1 MAILWDI
8 LDTIRRKLIET
19 LDVRTVI
26 ISDDE
31 IPASLLPAVRIKF
44 IAASSDFETGVPVIF
59 DILIKIEIL
68 LKVGSTE
75 QQLAD
80 MILNASEALV
90 ECDYPSGARID
101 GAPAVQNIEG
111 TNAAIKIKIRWAERS
126 E

>member
-8 LDTIRRKLIET
+8 LDNIRRRLIEA

-26 ISDDE
+26 ISDDD
-31 IPASLLPAVRIKF
+31 IPASLLPAARIKF

-59 DILIKIEIL
+59 DIVVKIDIL
-68 LKVGSTE
+68 LKAGSTE

-80 MILNASEALV
+80 MIQSACEALV
-90 ECDYPSGARID
+90 ESDYPSGVRID
-101 GAPAVQNIEG
+101 GAPAVQNIER
-111 TNAAIKIKIRWAERS
+111 TNATVKIKLRWAERS